1 MISARIESVL
11 LLKPYWGQYLFY
23 EPQEIVFTQQT
34 IEELKK
40 IDLRPVSVGYRD

>member
-11 LLKPYWGQYLFY
+11 LLIPYWGQYLFY

-34 IEELKK
+34 IEEKIGLK
-40 IDLRPVSVGYRD
+40 PVSLGYRD